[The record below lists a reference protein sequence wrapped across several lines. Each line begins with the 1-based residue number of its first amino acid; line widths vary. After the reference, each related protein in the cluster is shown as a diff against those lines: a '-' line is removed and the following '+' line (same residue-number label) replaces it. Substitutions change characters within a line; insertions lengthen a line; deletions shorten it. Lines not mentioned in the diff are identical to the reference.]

1 MATNTYE
8 SPLNSRY
15 ASKEMQYIF
24 LRTRNSQLGE
34 NFGLHLQKVKKNLD
48 LI

>member
-15 ASKEMQYIF
+15 ASKEMQLHF
-24 LRTRNSQLGE
+24 SPDKKFSTWE
-34 NFGLHLQKVKKNLD
+34 NFGLHLQKVKRTWT
-48 LI
+48 